1 MFHDA
6 GSYDI
11 NTNTGGPHADVDL
24 NATENKGL
32 KRVTN
37 LLEPIY
43 LKNNGKLSRAD
54 LWSLASAMFISNH
67 GGPMIQWRPGRADVP
82 QG

>member
-1 MFHDA
+1 MSIKTGLVRLAFHDA

-24 NATENKGL
+24 NAGENKGL
-32 KRVTN
+32 KRVTD

-43 LKNNGKLSRAD
+43 LKNNGKISRAD
-54 LWSLASAMFISNH
+54 LSVLLLLIKCFVYMAGFHPN
-67 GGPMIQWRPGRADVP
+67 
-82 QG
+82 